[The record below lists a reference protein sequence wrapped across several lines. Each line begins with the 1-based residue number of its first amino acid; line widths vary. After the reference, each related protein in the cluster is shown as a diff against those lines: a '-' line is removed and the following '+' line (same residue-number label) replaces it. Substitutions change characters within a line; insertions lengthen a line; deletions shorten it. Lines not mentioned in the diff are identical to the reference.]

1 MLIRH
6 SLFHLLGG
14 LGYVTENCVIDTTHA
29 RSILADLKERKDL
42 VQMTFENNTIV
53 DQKGMCEV
61 FRALKGFE
69 KLESLNFR
77 CNNNF
82 TDDCVSALAE
92 GINLKKELR
101 VSRENIA

>member
-1 MLIRH
+1 
-6 SLFHLLGG
+6 
-14 LGYVTENCVIDTTHA
+14 
-29 RSILADLKERKDL
+29 
-42 VQMTFENNTIV
+42 MTFENNTIM

-61 FRALKGFE
+61 FKALKGFE

-82 TDDCVSALAE
+82 SDDCVAALAE

-101 VSRENIA
+101 VSKNQIGKMTNNLCFQIRLLISEKIAYQTKAFNTWVMR

>member
-1 MLIRH
+1 
-6 SLFHLLGG
+6 
-14 LGYVTENCVIDTTHA
+14 
-29 RSILADLKERKDL
+29 
-42 VQMTFENNTIV
+42 
-53 DQKGMCEV
+53 MCEV

-82 TDDCVSALAE
+82 TDECVASLAE

-101 VSRENIA
+101 VS

>member
-1 MLIRH
+1 
-6 SLFHLLGG
+6 
-14 LGYVTENCVIDTTHA
+14 
-29 RSILADLKERKDL
+29 
-42 VQMTFENNTIV
+42 MTFENNTIV
-53 DQKGMCEV
+53 DMKGMCEV

-82 TDDCVSALAE
+82 TDDCVAALAD

-101 VSRENIA
+101 VSRPNNTTQLNYTYLIDVFCIADSGPGREWHI